1 MPNFRPTT
9 EIDLVG
15 HNFIITHWSPMVC
28 MHNLPKIGRI
38 IAVPMGA
45 IGGELLNGGRN
56 LAEVLPTAL
65 VYLFEQLDDQSIDEL
80 FKILFSDVTVD
91 GVDKVD
97 PDKLFAGNL
106 FAMLKLAGKVLE
118 VNYGCFFTKDGFAS
132 LQDLLGRLGQ
142 THQLN
147 TMDQAEEAE

>member
-15 HNFIITHWSPMVC
+15 HNFVINHWAPRRA
-28 MHNLPKIGRI
+28 MHNLPKIGKI

-45 IGGELLNGGRN
+45 IGGELLNGGKN

-65 VYLFEQLDDQSIDEL
+65 VYLFEQLDDKSIDEL
-80 FKILFSDVTVD
+80 FSILFADVVVD

-97 PDKLFAGNL
+97 IDKLFVGNL

-118 VNYGCFFTKDGFAS
+118 VNYGSFFTQEGLDGLMSMLQGMQMANQINS
-132 LQDLLGRLGQ
+132 L
-142 THQLN
+142 
-147 TMDQAEEAE
+147 DQETQE

>member
-1 MPNFRPTT
+1 MNYSM
-9 EIDLVG
+9 VG
-15 HNFIITHWSPMVC
+15 
-28 MHNLPKIGRI
+28 
-38 IAVPMGA
+38 
-45 IGGELLNGGRN
+45 
-56 LAEVLPTAL
+56 EVLPTAL

-118 VNYGCFFTKDGFAS
+118 VNYGSFFTQEGLDGLMSMFQGLQMANQINS
-132 LQDLLGRLGQ
+132 L
-142 THQLN
+142 
-147 TMDQAEEAE
+147 DQETQE

>member
-80 FKILFSDVTVD
+80 FKILFSDVIVD

-118 VNYGCFFTKDGFAS
+118 VNYGSFFTQEGLDGLMSMFQGLQMANQVNS
-132 LQDLLGRLGQ
+132 LDQDPQ
-142 THQLN
+142 
-147 TMDQAEEAE
+147 E

>member
-118 VNYGCFFTKDGFAS
+118 VNYGSFFTQEGLDGLMSMFQGLQMVNQVNS
-132 LQDLLGRLGQ
+132 LDQDPQ
-142 THQLN
+142 
-147 TMDQAEEAE
+147 E

>member
-118 VNYGCFFTKDGFAS
+118 VNYGSFFTQEGLDGLMSMFQGLQMANQVNS
-132 LQDLLGRLGQ
+132 L
-142 THQLN
+142 
-147 TMDQAEEAE
+147 DQETQE

>member
-118 VNYGCFFTKDGFAS
+118 VNYGSFFTQEGLDGLMAMFQGLQMANQVNS
-132 LQDLLGRLGQ
+132 LDQDPQ
-142 THQLN
+142 
-147 TMDQAEEAE
+147 E

>member
-118 VNYGCFFTKDGFAS
+118 VNYGSFFTQEGLDGLMSMLQGMQMANQINS
-132 LQDLLGRLGQ
+132 L
-142 THQLN
+142 
-147 TMDQAEEAE
+147 DQETQE

>member
-80 FKILFSDVTVD
+80 FKILFSDVMVD

-118 VNYGCFFTKDGFAS
+118 VNYGSFFTQEGLDGLMSMFQGLQMANQINS
-132 LQDLLGRLGQ
+132 L
-142 THQLN
+142 
-147 TMDQAEEAE
+147 DQETQE

>member
-28 MHNLPKIGRI
+28 MHNLPKIGKI

-65 VYLFEQLDDQSIDEL
+65 VYLLEQLDDQSIDEL

-118 VNYGCFFTKDGFAS
+118 VNYGSFFTQEGLDGLMSMFQGLQMANQVNS
-132 LQDLLGRLGQ
+132 LDQDPQ
-142 THQLN
+142 
-147 TMDQAEEAE
+147 E